1 MYTFFF
7 YTKLCKDFPRIG
19 SFLLVSKAHEQTEQK
34 TKKTTIYNRILKKKK
49 DFLLRNKRLSQQD
62 FKWIIR

>member
-34 TKKTTIYNRILKKKK
+34 TKKTTIYNRILKKKRIFYCVIK
-49 DFLLRNKRLSQQD
+49 DLVNKTLNG
-62 FKWIIR
+62 